1 MKIQQQFKLHGVPD
15 PFTLLK
21 ISQAFREISRGES
34 LEFIETGDHFHD
46 EFFKVLPGKEYE
58 ITVREKLIDP
68 VRYRIVLR
76 KIVSESF
83 DSDSKF
89 DGCQCR

>member
-1 MKIQQQFKLHGVPD
+1 MTIQQQFKLHGIPD

-34 LEFIETGDHFHD
+34 LEFIDTGDHIH
-46 EFFKVLPGKEYE
+46 EELFKVLPEKDYE
-58 ITVREKLIDP
+58 ITLQEKLIDP
-68 VRYRIVLR
+68 AGYRIVLR
-76 KIVSESF
+76 KIVTESA
-83 DSDSKF
+83 DLDNNF

>member
-34 LEFIETGDHFHD
+34 LEFIDAGDHFH
-46 EFFKVLPGKEYE
+46 EELFKVLPEKEYE
-58 ITVREKLIDP
+58 IAVREKLDNP
-68 VRYRIVLR
+68 ERYRIILR
-76 KIVSESF
+76 KIVTGPAQP
-83 DSDSKF
+83 DSNF
-89 DGCQCR
+89 DGCRCR